1 MMYQRNLIM
10 FKLNS
15 ETGFLQKT
23 LHKHVI
29 TFPLN
34 PSDLHLN
41 LTRNPDESKS
51 KWKHCF
57 TDSAPVLY
65 SHVHF

>member
-51 KWKHCF
+51 MQVETLFHRFSTCII
-57 TDSAPVLY
+57 
-65 SHVHF
+65 